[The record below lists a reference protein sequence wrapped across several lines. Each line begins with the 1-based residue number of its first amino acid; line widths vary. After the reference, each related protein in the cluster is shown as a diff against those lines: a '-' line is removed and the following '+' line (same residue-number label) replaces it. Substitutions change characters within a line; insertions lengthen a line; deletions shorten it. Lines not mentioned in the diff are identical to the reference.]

1 MHTSDVLRKAALY
14 RNDRLWLAQWFT
26 AAENKAYFDCVS
38 WIHGVNGLWPELSE
52 DERRMFLL
60 FCAEAC
66 E

>member
-1 MHTSDVLRKAALY
+1 MRTSDVLRKAALY
-14 RNDRLWLAQWFT
+14 RRDRVWLYQWFT
-26 AAENKAYFDCVS
+26 AFEDGAYFICDEYLGRNAWTQS
-38 WIHGVNGLWPELSE
+38 SE